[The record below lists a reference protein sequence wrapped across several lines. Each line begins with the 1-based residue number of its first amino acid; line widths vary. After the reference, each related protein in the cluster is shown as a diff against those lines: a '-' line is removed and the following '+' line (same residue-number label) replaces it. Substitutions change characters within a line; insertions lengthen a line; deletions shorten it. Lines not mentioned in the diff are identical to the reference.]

1 MIFDFDKLVDKI
13 DILDSLVFKD
23 REELQIPYID
33 KLSIEK

>member
-23 REELQIPYID
+23 REELQIP
-33 KLSIEK
+33 